1 MQIARIMTL
10 SGFECRHTRRH
21 GGLGLAR
28 ETRTVPR
35 YLRREAKSTLLV
47 ARVGGK
53 SVYLLLPLQLAV
65 CWV

>member
-28 ETRTVPR
+28 ESRTEIP
-35 YLRREAKSTLLV
+35 AT
-47 ARVGGK
+47 
-53 SVYLLLPLQLAV
+53 
-65 CWV
+65 